1 MDGDLG
7 LVAQRLVTSLAAKAL
22 LILAL
27 GVGGIQQEGYAARY
41 AKGVMGRV
49 ADNRGIPRTSCM
61 VALTS
66 ARAITGQQWVWV
78 WGERTR
84 KGRHCKV
91 VDLPQDRDRK
101 ALQERGIV
109 TELDRESARLIC
121 GSVVES
127 PRQCPVVVF
136 LEVP

>member
-1 MDGDLG
+1 MVGG
-7 LVAQRLVTSLAAKAL
+7 LITKAL
-22 LILAL
+22 LIVGV

-84 KGRHCKV
+84 KGRRCLI

-101 ALQERGIV
+101 ALQDREIV